1 MKNFLGL
8 LKAKAVRLLNLYM
21 TVITD
26 SPNLSRQLLQDASS
40 AVLDSEE
47 IKNAMGY
54 ADVTADDINIRLMD
68 NLSDITMA
76 ALASVDWIF
85 TAETK
90 ASYNQ
95 LKVKIKDVLI
105 SEGTAE
111 EPASD
116 HPLVGDGRIITTFF
130 PSIGEFLQTLKG
142 DTTNLILE
150 AIIACAAIFVFPG
163 IILGILI
170 GIAALPTWWI
180 ICSIV
185 ALFFIQLAAQA
196 NGRYEFDPAMLD
208 KVGRT
213 AVAPFVRTIINNSLR
228 QKNIQETFHVTTAP
242 GLADLSDPDQ
252 LVHTSSMKSLN
263 ELTETMTHG
272 SLGISGSRGVGKTTI
287 LRAFCEGT
295 FRTRDVPELPVLVS
309 APVDYDGR
317 EFILHL
323 FARLCEE
330 VIPPTPRPRIAR
342 ARIRRAMQG
351 LSIIAVLSSFALFHI
366 GHNLTLTKS
375 NVSFLERFVFTILI
389 AVFTLWSSP
398 FIFVRLFDWFKKNNV
413 VYPRQ
418 VSVAITTA
426 YLIVAIIVCKDIYFS
441 TFSIN
446 LGSLAVTADSQRQHW
461 WAIAAGIAAL
471 LCFMLTPARAPKPKV
486 TTKNRD
492 YIFDSARDNLD
503 RIRFIQK
510 ITTEHTASAGW
521 STNLQ
526 LSGKR
531 AREISERDLTMPRI
545 VSDYRKFASE
555 VAAWWKDEHG
565 GNGRVIIGIDEVD
578 KIRDVE
584 AAEHFLNEIKAI
596 FGTPDCLYLI
606 SVSNEALAKFERRS
620 AGFRSAFDSVFDDV
634 ITVEDLK
641 LNDAREI
648 LLHRIAGI
656 SDTFIALCY
665 SLSGALP
672 RDVLRAA
679 RTLIEA
685 RRHGHTTLD
694 EILRFVLQRE
704 IERATN
710 RALFERTRS
719 GQEHASLSFISMLN
733 EDWSQLSP
741 DQLFATAGQIF
752 TENISSLYVSIYFI
766 GTISEIFTE
775 LVNRVP
781 PSLLFADARYQR
793 GVYTLARAHGLLYSD
808 SRLALELTK
817 ISRANLGLNARD

>member
-8 LKAKAVRLLNLYM
+8 LKSKAVRLLNLYM

-105 SEGTAE
+105 SEETAE

-389 AVFTLWSSP
+389 AV
-398 FIFVRLFDWFKKNNV
+398 
-413 VYPRQ
+413 
-418 VSVAITTA
+418 
-426 YLIVAIIVCKDIYFS
+426 
-441 TFSIN
+441 
-446 LGSLAVTADSQRQHW
+446 
-461 WAIAAGIAAL
+461 
-471 LCFMLTPARAPKPKV
+471 
-486 TTKNRD
+486 
-492 YIFDSARDNLD
+492 
-503 RIRFIQK
+503 
-510 ITTEHTASAGW
+510 
-521 STNLQ
+521 
-526 LSGKR
+526 
-531 AREISERDLTMPRI
+531 
-545 VSDYRKFASE
+545 
-555 VAAWWKDEHG
+555 
-565 GNGRVIIGIDEVD
+565 
-578 KIRDVE
+578 
-584 AAEHFLNEIKAI
+584 
-596 FGTPDCLYLI
+596 
-606 SVSNEALAKFERRS
+606 
-620 AGFRSAFDSVFDDV
+620 
-634 ITVEDLK
+634 
-641 LNDAREI
+641 
-648 LLHRIAGI
+648 
-656 SDTFIALCY
+656 
-665 SLSGALP
+665 
-672 RDVLRAA
+672 
-679 RTLIEA
+679 
-685 RRHGHTTLD
+685 
-694 EILRFVLQRE
+694 
-704 IERATN
+704 
-710 RALFERTRS
+710 
-719 GQEHASLSFISMLN
+719 
-733 EDWSQLSP
+733 
-741 DQLFATAGQIF
+741 
-752 TENISSLYVSIYFI
+752 
-766 GTISEIFTE
+766 
-775 LVNRVP
+775 
-781 PSLLFADARYQR
+781 
-793 GVYTLARAHGLLYSD
+793 
-808 SRLALELTK
+808 
-817 ISRANLGLNARD
+817 